1 MKNTHHSNIPIFL
14 PQLACPHQCIFCNQ
28 NHISS
33 QTNVPT
39 PHEAQTIIERNLATI
54 PKNYDIQI
62 AFFGGSFT
70 CLPLETQESYLQVAQ
85 PFIKNGRVSGIRIST
100 RPDYIDDNILRTLKR
115 YHVTDIELGAQSTN
129 DEVLRKS
136 GRGHDKNAIESA
148 SRKINEY
155 GFNLG
160 LQMMIGLPGDTFE
173 TALQTARDIIA
184 FGAKTTR
191 IYPTLVVADTPLA
204 KLYTQGKYTPLT
216 LSEAVAWTSRIYTL
230 FVENNVTVLK
240 VGLHP
245 NKDFTSNKYLLAGPF
260 YPSFKELVLTEL
272 WNKRFENLMQNNC
285 KIKNI
290 RIFVSKDE
298 INNAIGYDSKNRN
311 ELLQSYKNVLFQA
324 DENLH
329 GYEFT
334 YCHY

>member
-1 MKNTHHSNIPIFL
+1 MKRVLHSNIPIFL

-28 NHISS
+28 SHISS
-33 QTNVPT
+33 QNDVPS
-39 PHEAQTIIERNLATI
+39 PHEARTIIERNLATI
-54 PKNYDIQI
+54 PRNYDIQI

-85 PFIKNGRVSGIRIST
+85 PFIENGIVSGIRIST
-100 RPDYIDDNILRTLKR
+100 RPDYIDDNILRMLKR

-136 GRGHDKNAIESA
+136 GRGHDRNAIQNAAE
-148 SRKINEY
+148 KINAY
-155 GFNLG
+155 GFQLG
-160 LQMMIGLPGDTFE
+160 LQMMLGLPGDTLE

-204 KLYTQGKYTPLT
+204 KLYEQGKYTPLS
-216 LSEAVAWTSRIYTL
+216 LEQAVEWTSRIFTL
-230 FVENNVTVLK
+230 FIENNVTVLK

-260 YPSFKELVLTEL
+260 HQSFKELVLSNIWYEQFMPIMRANCTYQNIIIFIPENEL
-272 WNKRFENLMQNNC
+272 H
-285 KIKNI
+285 
-290 RIFVSKDE
+290 
-298 INNAIGYDSKNRN
+298 NAVGYNSHNRN
-311 ELLQSYKNVLFQA
+311 ELLKSYKNVTFKTDSALQ
-324 DENLH
+324 N
-329 GYEFT
+329 YEYT
-334 YCHY
+334 YCHN

>member
-1 MKNTHHSNIPIFL
+1 MKTLRHSNIPIFL

-39 PHEAQTIIERNLATI
+39 PHETQTIIERNLATI
-54 PKNYDIQI
+54 PQNYDIQI

-70 CLPLETQESYLQVAQ
+70 CLPLGTQESYLQVAQ
-85 PFIKNGRVSGIRIST
+85 PFIKNGSVSGIRIST
-100 RPDYIDDNILRTLKR
+100 RPDYIDDDILSMLKR

-129 DEVLRKS
+129 NTVLKLS
-136 GRGHDKNAIESA
+136 GRGHDRNAIQKA
-148 SRKINEY
+148 SKRINAH
-155 GFNLG
+155 GFQLG
-160 LQMMIGLPGDTFE
+160 LQMMLGLPGDTLE
-173 TALQTARDIIA
+173 TALQTARDIIT

-216 LSEAVAWTSRIYTL
+216 LSEAVTWTSRIYTL
-230 FVENNVTVLK
+230 FVEKNITVLK

-260 YPSFKELVLTEL
+260 HPSFKELVLTEL
-272 WNKRFENLMQNNC
+272 WNKRFENLMQNDC

-290 RIFVSKDE
+290 SIFVPKDE

>member
-1 MKNTHHSNIPIFL
+1 MKNLHHSNIPIFL

-54 PKNYDIQI
+54 PQNYDIQI

-70 CLPLETQESYLQVAQ
+70 CLPLGTQESYLQVAQ
-85 PFIKNGRVSGIRIST
+85 PFIKNGGVSGIRIST
-100 RPDYIDDNILRTLKR
+100 RPDYIDDDILRMLKR

-129 DEVLRKS
+129 NTVLKLS
-136 GRGHDKNAIESA
+136 GRGHDRNAIQKA
-148 SRKINEY
+148 SEQINAH
-155 GFNLG
+155 GFQLG
-160 LQMMIGLPGDTFE
+160 LQMMLGLPGDTLE
-173 TALQTARDIIA
+173 TALQTARDIIS

-204 KLYTQGKYTPLT
+204 KLYTQGRYTPLT

-230 FVENNVTVLK
+230 FIENNVTVLK

-260 YPSFKELVLTEL
+260 HPSFKELVLSDIWHERLKPTVQ
-272 WNKRFENLMQNNC
+272 NICKRQNIN
-285 KIKNI
+285 
-290 RIFVSKDE
+290 IFVSE
-298 INNAIGYDSKNRN
+298 NELHNAIGYNSQNRD
-311 ELLQSYKNVLFQA
+311 ELLKSYKHVTFTTDKTLN
-324 DENLH
+324 